1 MYGNILFLLMKP
13 PFFLGE
19 MQFSGLTGISN
30 PPSSTAKQLGF
41 PLLRAHQ
48 AIELLVVCW
57 AWQVAVPVSHLPY
70 QDLSW
75 QFRGK
80 EM

>member
-19 MQFSGLTGISN
+19 MQFSG
-30 PPSSTAKQLGF
+30 PAKQLGF

-75 QFRGK
+75 QFRRK